1 MKKTVLLQNLNI
13 DLKIIL
19 LDNQNNYRT
28 LKSLDNAKFWLFNN
42 MDVMDF

>member
-1 MKKTVLLQNLNI
+1 MERTVLLQNLNI

-28 LKSLDNAKFWLFNN
+28 LKSLDNVKF
-42 MDVMDF
+42 